1 MARELRSGGWR
12 AAAEARA
19 PSPFKSRHDQRAVQQ
34 QQQHL
39 NQATLPHGSAVSAK
53 SETLAQAGNNFVALA
68 HTPCKSTVGGG
79 RLECE
84 LVPQHPLLLSPTT
97 PRKHTAEVVTLE
109 RGGVETGLPKVAFVQ
124 RIPPQARREVSQ
136 QKDERGT

>member
-1 MARELRSGGWR
+1 M
-12 AAAEARA
+12 
-19 PSPFKSRHDQRAVQQ
+19 DQQSV
-34 QQQHL
+34 L
-39 NQATLPHGSAVSAK
+39 NLKPLPKQGTTSWPWHILLVRV
-53 SETLAQAGNNFVALA
+53 LL
-68 HTPCKSTVGGG
+68 GGG